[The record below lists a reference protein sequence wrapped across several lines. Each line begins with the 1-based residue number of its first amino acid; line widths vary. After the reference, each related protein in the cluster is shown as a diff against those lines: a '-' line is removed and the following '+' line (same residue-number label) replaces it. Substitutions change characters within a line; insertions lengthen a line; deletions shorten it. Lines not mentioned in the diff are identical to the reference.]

1 MKPIKGMY
9 PFAVWLMRIAIT
21 VFAIAM
27 FWNSFKTFD
36 FKLILYFCSQNIL
49 LIYIVF
55 GVLLLIGGFTSKPTL
70 TIISSVFLFAVSV
83 YKIFTFL
90 KVGFNPEFSIYLLFA
105 SVSLF
110 FLTTGNKK

>member
-36 FKLILYFCSQNIL
+36 FKSISFFVS

-70 TIISSVFLFAVSV
+70 TIISSIFLFAVSV

-110 FLTTGNKK
+110 FLSTGNKK

>member
-27 FWNSFKTFD
+27 FWNSLKTFD
-36 FKLILYFCSQNIL
+36 FKSISFFVS

-55 GVLLLIGGFTSKPTL
+55 GLLLLIGGFTSKPTL